1 MLEVFK
7 QLIGD
12 EGIWI
17 RTKSSN
23 LKERNIA
30 LLRSL
35 LFVDALAH
43 GYRTKFPQLTLFP
56 NEGLI
61 EISPSALTLMKG
73 DEAVEI
79 A

>member
-56 NEGLI
+56 R
-61 EISPSALTLMKG
+61 
-73 DEAVEI
+73 
-79 A
+79 